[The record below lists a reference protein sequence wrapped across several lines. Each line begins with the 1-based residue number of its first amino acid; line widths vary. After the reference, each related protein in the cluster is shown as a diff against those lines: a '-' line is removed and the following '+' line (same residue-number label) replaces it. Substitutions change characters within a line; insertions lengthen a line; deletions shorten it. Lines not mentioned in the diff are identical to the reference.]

1 MNRTKTRVVKLTGQD
16 PTLLSLLML
25 IVLFTPGLSM
35 NIEEPLLKDPLAVHR
50 AQNNYTQLLW
60 NYLISKQ
67 GEIQACK
74 HFTQLLSA
82 MFQIRSVSKNSQE

>member
-1 MNRTKTRVVKLTGQD
+1 MGQSGQD
-16 PTLLSLLML
+16 PSRSCT
-25 IVLFTPGLSM
+25 FTPGLSM

-82 MFQIRSVSKNSQE
+82 MFQIRSVSKTLKNLFAVK